1 MYQIGKKKKK
11 KTKKKRNF
19 IKISDFLPYMEKLI
33 RFSFFFSRLFSLITS
48 IFAFAIFR
56 NSVKK
61 HIRIIGALIIKCGR
75 YTRSFA
81 NSFLSSVFDIYTTN
95 TTIMPYKL
103 RRGGENFWLL
113 KKESIRNN
121 LILHLLHNSILCKRK
136 ILIASWYNTTTKKPF
151 IVITVKESN
160 RSLA

>member
-81 NSFLSSVFDIYTTN
+81 NSFFSSVSVHLYYEYYNNGF
-95 TTIMPYKL
+95 KL
-103 RRGGENFWLL
+103 RRGGELS

-121 LILHLLHNSILCKRK
+121 LILHLLLTFIL
-136 ILIASWYNTTTKKPF
+136 L
-151 IVITVKESN
+151 
-160 RSLA
+160 L